1 MMEMGNPVTVCETQ
15 SPTTHNT
22 NSQMPSLDHMLN
34 SVVGS
39 AGDLAPHSKRLKLDT
54 NEDLSD
60 VAKLQKKFV
69 MQDEEKQKGGATKDG
84 SLGVGNVVALVGDC
98 SLGASGNGESND
110 KTCGNGRKCES
121 SVETLAKGKALEAES
136 GEGNSGGLGSGV
148 DRTLAS
154 SDATLASALSP
165 QKRVGA
171 KSKKRKPPSLL
182 QE

>member
-1 MMEMGNPVTVCETQ
+1 M
-15 SPTTHNT
+15 
-22 NSQMPSLDHMLN
+22 
-34 SVVGS
+34 
-39 AGDLAPHSKRLKLDT
+39 
-54 NEDLSD
+54 
-60 VAKLQKKFV
+60 
-69 MQDEEKQKGGATKDG
+69 
-84 SLGVGNVVALVGDC
+84 GNVVAPVGDC
-98 SLGASGNGESND
+98 SVRAAKNGEGRD
-110 KTCGNGRKCES
+110 KTCGEGRKCES
-121 SVETLAKGKALEAES
+121 KVEILANDKVVEPES